1 MIFGFNTDVK
11 HGNTVYH
18 VQSEA
23 RENSLLLQSTVF
35 VQGRCLGMYTTSYA
49 QHAALP
55 SFSEEKMHEL
65 LKQQHRNVLQSI
77 RDGNLS
83 ILTRAEGGTK

>member
-23 RENSLLLQSTVF
+23 HENSLLLQSTVF
-35 VQGRCLGMYTTSYA
+35 VQGRCLGTYTNSYA

-65 LKQQHRNVLQSI
+65 LKQQHRLVLHSI
-77 RDGNLS
+77 RDGNFS
-83 ILTRAEGGTK
+83 ILARADDGAK

>member
-23 RENSLLLQSTVF
+23 NPSTHTLQSTVF
-35 VQGRCLGMYTTSYA
+35 VQGRCLGKTSSSYA
-49 QHAALP
+49 SQVALVD
-55 SFSEEKMHEL
+55 FSEEKMHQL
-65 LKQQHRNVLQSI
+65 LKEQHRRVLEAI
-77 RDGNLS
+77 RDGRVQS
-83 ILTRAEGGTK
+83 VIVAGAAT

>member
-23 RENSLLLQSTVF
+23 HPSTQTLQSTVF
-35 VQGRCLGMYTTSYA
+35 VQGRCLGKTSSSYA
-49 QHAALP
+49 SQVALAD
-55 SFSEEKMHEL
+55 FSEEKMHEL
-65 LKQQHRNVLQSI
+65 LKEQHRKVLEAI
-77 RDGNLS
+77 RDGRVQAVIAPS
-83 ILTRAEGGTK
+83 APS

>member
-23 RENSLLLQSTVF
+23 HPNTHTLQSTVF
-35 VQGRCLGMYTTSYA
+35 VQGRCLGKTTSSYA
-49 QHAALP
+49 SQVAQAD
-55 SFSEEKMHEL
+55 FSEERMHEL
-65 LKQQHRNVLQSI
+65 LKEQHRKVLEAI
-77 RDGNLS
+77 RDGHVQS
-83 ILTRAEGGTK
+83 VIAAAGAT